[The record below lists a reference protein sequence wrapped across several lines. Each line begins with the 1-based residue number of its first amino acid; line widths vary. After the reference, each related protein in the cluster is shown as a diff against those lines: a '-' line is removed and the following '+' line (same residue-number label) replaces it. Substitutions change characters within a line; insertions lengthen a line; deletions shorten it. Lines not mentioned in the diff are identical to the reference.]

1 MKNDRAQKVTTR
13 EYMMKFMYQ
22 IEINQKEEED
32 LLELVDEFLNSNL
45 EFIKERYIELRE
57 KYSNDKKIDIDIEN
71 MGLEDLVD
79 KDYIISFCVAINEN
93 RLNINHLINK
103 YAKNWSVDR
112 MPKVDLSILR
122 VSICEILYM
131 DMPNK
136 ISINEAVEL
145 AKIYCDDKS
154 PKFINGILGS
164 IVNENEK

>member
-1 MKNDRAQKVTTR
+1 
-13 EYMMKFMYQ
+13 
-22 IEINQKEEED
+22 
-32 LLELVDEFLNSNL
+32 
-45 EFIKERYIELRE
+45 
-57 KYSNDKKIDIDIEN
+57 
-71 MGLEDLVD
+71 MGLEDVVD
-79 KDYIISFCVAINEN
+79 KEYIISFCVAINEN

-122 VSICEILYM
+122 VSICEILYL
-131 DMPNK
+131 DLPNK

-164 IVNENEK
+164 IVNEK

>member
-22 IEINQKEEED
+22 VEINKKEEED
-32 LLELVDEFLNSNL
+32 LLELVEEFLNSNT
-45 EFIKERYIELRE
+45 EFIIERYKELRE
-57 KYSNDKKIDIDIEN
+57 KYSNDKKLDIDVEEIE
-71 MGLEDLVD
+71 LEDAVD
-79 KDYIISFCVAINEN
+79 KDYVVSFCVAINEN
-93 RLNINHLINK
+93 RLNINRLINK
-103 YAKNWSVDR
+103 YAKNWTVDR

-122 VSICEILYM
+122 ISICEILYM
-131 DMPNK
+131 NLPNK